1 MTAETSSGARD
12 AESTARVR
20 GVDCVRAWA
29 TARDA
34 AEELY
39 EALAKLGL
47 GPEDVR
53 LTPHA
58 DGEGK
63 GVVRLHGTPEGIRL
77 VAQAVRQACS

>member
-47 GPEDVR
+47 GPEDIR

-58 DGEGK
+58 DGEGRGWCASMARRK
-63 GVVRLHGTPEGIRL
+63 GFASWRKP
-77 VAQAVRQACS
+77 